1 VTILERIRGER
12 RPVQFGRIARDL
24 MNRDISA
31 LGRDAVGVLDQVKDI
46 RTAAADA
53 IEHFQSMAADAAD
66 RAGGALEHVGD
77 EAVKA
82 TKDVNL
88 DAVKGKGVDDIAEK
102 LRKSLPTDRISRI
115 VENLERELPT
125 TDKGR
130 YDRAYSRGWA
140 RARTSF
146 IVVGAATGIAA
157 GIAGAWLL
165 DPKQGPRR
173 RAALRDRLR
182 TATKDVSGQLGRT
195 ATMTSDRARGFAIE
209 RGLLKPDSSAE
220 VSGGPARDANGR
232 FAPAGAPRI
241 PVMDI
246 PAASPAGFDGPEP
259 VMPLADGPI
268 TDPSSIEREP
278 VTAPDSAF
286 EGTTASDDGPGFEG
300 ALDQAADPF
309 ASTNGDEP
317 TAVGEDA
324 ERGTWHTTI

>member
-1 VTILERIRGER
+1 MTILERIRGER
-12 RPVQFGRIARDL
+12 RPVQFGRIARDF

-31 LGRDAVGVLDQVKDI
+31 LGRDAAGVLDQVKDI
-46 RTAAADA
+46 RIAAADA
-53 IEHFQSMAADAAD
+53 FEHFQSMASDAAE
-66 RAGGALEHVGD
+66 RAGDALEHVGD
-77 EAVKA
+77 EASKA

-88 DAVKGKGVDDIAEK
+88 DAVKRTGVDDIAEK
-102 LRKSLPTDRISRI
+102 IRKSLPTDRISQI

-146 IVVGAATGIAA
+146 VVVGAATGIAA

-173 RAALRDRLR
+173 RAALRARLR
-182 TATKDVSGQLGRT
+182 GATKDVSGTLSRT

-209 RGLLKPDSSAE
+209 RGLIKPGETEKPTAP
-220 VSGGPARDANGR
+220 VRDANGR
-232 FAPAGAPRI
+232 FAPAAAPRI

-246 PAASPAGFDGPEP
+246 PAGAPAGFDDRP
-259 VMPLADGPI
+259 VMPLADGPV

-278 VTAPDSAF
+278 FTSPAGSPIGGVPADGDDAGRNGELGHDDEHVATGDDTAA
-286 EGTTASDDGPGFEG
+286 T
-300 ALDQAADPF
+300 
-309 ASTNGDEP
+309 GDE
-317 TAVGEDA
+317 A
-324 ERGTWHTTI
+324 ERGTWHRTI